1 MHFSF
6 SKDNATTGNQWA
18 ALPTPPSAGE
28 RAAAAPPV
36 KLVYVVENDRISS
49 VITELIVRKN
59 LGSHVQCFANGQE
72 AINGLAAAVR
82 AAQNVP
88 HLVLLDLDMP
98 LMDGWEFLD
107 ALARLRPAP
116 PTTVLVLTSS
126 IHPDDLARAA
136 SYPAVKGF
144 FTKPLDEG
152 SVASLQELLL
162 RPAGSSVAGS
172 HFLPLN
178 FAPEAHSSS

>member
-1 MHFSF
+1 MAASF
-6 SKDNATTGNQWA
+6 YVDNINITSGLA
-18 ALPTPPSAGE
+18 ALPMPPGAGE
-28 RAAAAPPV
+28 RVVAAQPA

-49 VITELIVRKN
+49 VITALIVRKN
-59 LGSHVQCFANGQE
+59 LGGHVQCYANGQDAFNE
-72 AINGLAAAVR
+72 LATAVW

-107 ALARLRPAP
+107 ALAGLLPAP

-126 IHPDDLARAA
+126 IHPGDLARAA
-136 SYPAVKGF
+136 GYSAVKGF

-152 SVASLQELLL
+152 SVASLQELF
-162 RPAGSSVAGS
+162 RQADNPAAGPWS
-172 HFLPLN
+172 LPLN
-178 FAPEAHSSS
+178 FAPEPFSQA